1 MLQEWSSF
9 KYEIA
14 KLQSAISWQSAYT
27 ALKKVCEVSP
37 EMYPALEE
45 LIDIKAVIIWATVCC
60 ETGFSKMKQAK
71 GELQAS
77 VRTSNRNDPNLEP

>member
-1 MLQEWSSF
+1 
-9 KYEIA
+9 
-14 KLQSAISWQSAYT
+14 
-27 ALKKVCEVSP
+27 
-37 EMYPALEE
+37 MYPALEE